1 MRRVRNTTD
10 WFKLLNFQHTT
21 SNFRAEARHARTTTM
36 RRARNVTLLR
46 VQHTSFNLFNRGMW
60 FKLSKFRHTTS
71 IILCTP
77 WYKLLNFGTP
87 RNNLCTLVRS
97 AMLIRDIC
105 DTAQDA
111 NHGTPIWCKT
121 ASWHFTLAGQ
131 NGHSF
136 QFAGGLGAY
145 YSGLSF
151 SEESV
156 CLSVGG
162 CCTYSRAPCTN

>member
-36 RRARNVTLLR
+36 RCAGIIRTEARHARTTTMRRARNVTLLR
-46 VQHTSFNLFNRGMW
+46 VQHITFNLLNRGMW

-77 WYKLLNFGTP
+77 WFKLLNFGTP
-87 RNNLCTLVRS
+87 RNYLCTLVRS

-111 NHGTPIWCKT
+111 SHGTPIWCKS

-131 NGHSF
+131 NGHSI

-145 YSGLSF
+145 YS
-151 SEESV
+151 
-156 CLSVGG
+156 
-162 CCTYSRAPCTN
+162 

>member
-21 SNFRAEARHARTTTM
+21 SNFCAEARHARTTTVRCAGIIRTEARHARTTTM

-46 VQHTSFNLFNRGMW
+46 VQHITFNLFNRGMW

-87 RNNLCTLVRS
+87 RNYLCTGSIGNADQRHLR
-97 AMLIRDIC
+97 
-105 DTAQDA
+105 
-111 NHGTPIWCKT
+111 HGSRCQPWYI
-121 ASWHFTLAGQ
+121 HP
-131 NGHSF
+131 
-136 QFAGGLGAY
+136 
-145 YSGLSF
+145 SGVKLQ
-151 SEESV
+151 
-156 CLSVGG
+156 VG
-162 CCTYSRAPCTN
+162 TSR